1 MINSVPPT
9 LNSIHGRE
17 KCFKHNNFSITIF
30 SCHVAQW
37 SQIWLHLL
45 NFRKERVWI
54 PAKTYRI
61 SSNNS
66 CPSINRLPQI
76 IAPLWWKYLKYLN
89 LPSTIDP
96 PPHPPSHHLV
106 FLLSPPCQV
115 EGKFYPSKLH
125 QWWFKLWKL
134 IKEPNMEH
142 LKSPCSVYLM
152 W

>member
-30 SCHVAQW
+30 SCHLVQW

-54 PAKTYRI
+54 PVKTYRI

-66 CPSINRLPQI
+66 RPSINR
-76 IAPLWWKYLKYLN
+76 
-89 LPSTIDP
+89 PSLMEIFEIMTSLQQLP
-96 PPHPPSHHLV
+96 PPPPPT
-106 FLLSPPCQV
+106 LSPSSLS
-115 EGKFYPSKLH
+115 FIPSLSSWREILSSKTN

-134 IKEPNMEH
+134 IKEPNLEH